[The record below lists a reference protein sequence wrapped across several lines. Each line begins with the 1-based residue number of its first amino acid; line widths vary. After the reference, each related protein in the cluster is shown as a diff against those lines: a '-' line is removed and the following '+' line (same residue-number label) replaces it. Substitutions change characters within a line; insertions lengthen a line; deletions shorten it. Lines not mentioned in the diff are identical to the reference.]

1 MKEDFLHY
9 VWENGFFEQ
18 DSLQTTNQESIKIV
32 SRGFHNSNAGPDFL
46 NARIMIGD
54 ILWAGNVEIHK
65 KSSDWYAHN
74 HEKDKAYGNVIL
86 HIVYEDNMP
95 VYNSNNQQIATLV
108 LSKYIY
114 HNLVKNYSKLIK
126 NKAII
131 RCQNELHLFDRF
143 TIIHYKYKLFFERL
157 QYKYHIVKS
166 LLNRTDNN
174 WDQVLYET
182 LLKYFGGSVNKDAF
196 DLLAQFIPYKVFSK
210 YRNNITQLEALLFGV
225 SGFLKEEKN
234 DYYYQKLQREFQF
247 LQQKHE
253 LEILPDRV
261 IKFNRL
267 RPLNFPTIR
276 LAQFAQLY
284 HKNDFLFD
292 KLISVE
298 KADDILQFLE
308 ITAGEYW
315 DTHYNFDKVTKK
327 RKKTFGS
334 SFIDIILI
342 NVIVPIKFAYQKQFD
357 IYDEDEIVALMESI
371 KPEKNRIIST
381 FQKINIIAK
390 NALDS
395 QAIIHLND
403 NYCTKKRCLDCDIA
417 HFILKTKLDEHR
429 TN

>member
-18 DSLQTTNQESIKIV
+18 NNLQTTNQESIKIV
-32 SRGFHNSNAGPDFL
+32 SRGFRNSNAGPDFL
-46 NARIMIGD
+46 NAKIMIGD

-65 KSSDWYAHN
+65 RSSDWYAHN
-74 HEKDKAYGNVIL
+74 HEKDVAYDNVIL
-86 HIVYEDNMP
+86 HIVYDDNMP
-95 VYNSNNQQIATLV
+95 IYNSNSIQIPTLV
-108 LSKYIY
+108 LSKFVFK
-114 HNLVKNYSKLIK
+114 NLVRNYSKLIK

-131 RCQNELHLFDRF
+131 RCQNDLHVVDRF

-157 QYKYHIVKS
+157 HYKYSIVKS

-182 LLKYFGGSVNKDAF
+182 LLKYFGGAVNKDAF
-196 DLLAQFIPYKVFSK
+196 DLLAQFLPYKVFTK
-210 YRNNITQLEALLFGV
+210 YRNSIIQLEALLFGV
-225 SGFLKEEKN
+225 SGFLKEEKS
-234 DYYYQKLQREFQF
+234 DSYYQKLQQEFIF
-247 LQQKHE
+247 LQQKHQ
-253 LEILPDRV
+253 LEVLPDKV

-284 HKNDFLFD
+284 HQNNFLFD
-292 KLISVE
+292 KLISIE
-298 KADDILQFLE
+298 KAEEVSKYLE
-308 ITAGEYW
+308 ITAGTYW

-334 SFIDIILI
+334 SFVDIILI

-371 KPEKNRIIST
+371 KPEKNRVIAT
-381 FQKINIIAK
+381 FQKVNVLAK
-390 NALDS
+390 NALDT
-395 QAIIHLND
+395 QAILHLNE
-403 NYCTKKRCLDCDIA
+403 NYCTKKKCLSCDIA
-417 HFILKTKLDEHR
+417 HFILKTKLNE
-429 TN
+429 N